1 MLRSSWS
8 ARRSRIASASRLRPL
23 GITRTPVTPRSDL
36 RKLTRAPGSAG
47 GAGEHP
53 ASYPPIAGTH
63 LAPDPARA
71 GHHRAVTLFLGGSDV
86 AGLLDIDELAGALRT
101 GFLKHDAAPPAGL
114 RVTAD
119 LPGGAT
125 ATALLPGLLAG
136 IPAYTAKLNAK
147 FPTAVPALRGVVCLH
162 SLDDG
167 RLLAVLDSASLTAWR
182 TGIAAAVATD
192 VLAAPGAATLGIV
205 GAGAQAELVLAALSR
220 FRPVTRLTVFD
231 VDAARAER
239 FAAAHAPRPDGHAA
253 WVAGSA
259 REVAEASAIV
269 VLATWSR
276 EPLLRLADLRPG
288 QHVTSLGADEPGKVE
303 LAADAL
309 RAATVVV
316 DQEDLAR
323 SGGALTGDGLRDL
336 RPATLGQVLAGAH
349 PGRRGR
355 DELTVYAPVGLP
367 WQDLAAA
374 WIVYQAAVAQGRGV
388 DLDLLA

>member
-1 MLRSSWS
+1 M
-8 ARRSRIASASRLRPL
+8 
-23 GITRTPVTPRSDL
+23 
-36 RKLTRAPGSAG
+36 
-47 GAGEHP
+47 
-53 ASYPPIAGTH
+53 
-63 LAPDPARA
+63 
-71 GHHRAVTLFLGGSDV
+71 TLFLGRSDV
-86 AGLLDIDELAGALRT
+86 VSLLDIDELAGALRT
-101 GFLKHDAAPPAGL
+101 GFLKQDAASPGGL

-119 LPGGAT
+119 LPGAAT

-147 FPTAVPALRGVVCLH
+147 FPGAVPALRGVVCLH

-182 TGIAAAVATD
+182 TGIAAALATD

-205 GAGAQAELVLAALSR
+205 GAGSQAELVLAGLSR
-220 FRPVTRLTVFD
+220 FRPVTRLTVTD
-231 VDAARAER
+231 VVPARAEQ
-239 FAAAHAPRPDGHAA
+239 FARVHGLGPGRPAA

-259 REVAEASAIV
+259 REVAAASEIV

-276 EPLLRLADLRPG
+276 EPLLGLADLRPG
-288 QHVTSLGADEPGKVE
+288 QHLTSLGADEPGKAE
-303 LAADAL
+303 LAADVL

-323 SGGALTGDGLRDL
+323 AGGALAHRGLRDL

-349 PGRRGR
+349 PGRRR
-355 DELTVYAPVGLP
+355 HDELTVYAPVGLP

-374 WIVYQAAVAQGRGV
+374 WIVYRAAVAQERGL

>member
-1 MLRSSWS
+1 M
-8 ARRSRIASASRLRPL
+8 
-23 GITRTPVTPRSDL
+23 
-36 RKLTRAPGSAG
+36 
-47 GAGEHP
+47 
-53 ASYPPIAGTH
+53 
-63 LAPDPARA
+63 
-71 GHHRAVTLFLGGSDV
+71 TLFLSGSDV
-86 AGLLDIDELAGALRT
+86 ASLLDIDELAGALRT
-101 GFLKHDAAPPAGL
+101 GFLKHDAAPPTGL

-147 FPTAVPALRGVVCLH
+147 FPAALPALRGVVCLH

-259 REVAEASAIV
+259 REVAAASEIV

-276 EPLLRLADLRPG
+276 EPLLCLADLRPG
-288 QHVTSLGADEPGKVE
+288 QHVTSLGADEPGKAE

-323 SGGALTGDGLRDL
+323 AGGALAADGLRDL

-374 WIVYQAAVAQGRGV
+374 WIVYQAAVAKGRGV

>member
-1 MLRSSWS
+1 MTLLLS
-8 ARRSRIASASRLRPL
+8 
-23 GITRTPVTPRSDL
+23 RSDVV
-36 RKLTRAPGSAG
+36 S
-47 GAGEHP
+47 
-53 ASYPPIAGTH
+53 
-63 LAPDPARA
+63 
-71 GHHRAVTLFLGGSDV
+71 
-86 AGLLDIDELAGALRT
+86 LLDIDELAGALRT
-101 GFLKHDAAPPAGL
+101 GFLKQDAASPIGL

-119 LPGGAT
+119 LPGAGT
-125 ATALLPGLLAG
+125 ATALLPGLLPG

-147 FPTAVPALRGVVCLH
+147 FPGAQPALRGLVCLH
-162 SLDDG
+162 GLDDG

-205 GAGAQAELVLAALSR
+205 GAGAQAELVLAGLSR

-231 VDAARAER
+231 VAAARAER
-239 FAAAHAPRPDGHAA
+239 FAAEHAPRPGGRAA

-259 REVAEASAIV
+259 REVAAASEIV
-269 VLATWSR
+269 VVATWSR
-276 EPLLRLADLRPG
+276 EPVLRLADLLPG
-288 QHVTSLGADEPGKVE
+288 QHVTSLGADEPGKAE
-303 LAADAL
+303 LAADVF

-323 SGGALTGDGLRDL
+323 AGGALAADGLRGV
-336 RPATLGQVLAGAH
+336 RAVTLGQVLAGAH
-349 PGRRGR
+349 PGRRTR

-374 WIVYQAAVAQGRGV
+374 WIVYRAAVEQGRGL

>member
-1 MLRSSWS
+1 M
-8 ARRSRIASASRLRPL
+8 
-23 GITRTPVTPRSDL
+23 
-36 RKLTRAPGSAG
+36 
-47 GAGEHP
+47 
-53 ASYPPIAGTH
+53 
-63 LAPDPARA
+63 
-71 GHHRAVTLFLGGSDV
+71 TLFLCRSDV

-101 GFLKHDAAPPAGL
+101 GFLKLQAAPATGL

-119 LPGGAT
+119 LPGAAT
-125 ATALLPGLLAG
+125 ATALLPGLLPG

-147 FPTAVPALRGVVCLH
+147 FPAAEPALRGVVCLH
-162 SLDDG
+162 GLDDG

-205 GAGAQAELVLAALSR
+205 GAGAQADLVLAGLSR

-231 VDAARAER
+231 VAAARAER
-239 FAAAHAPRPDGHAA
+239 FAAAHAPRPDGRAA
-253 WVAGSA
+253 WVALSA
-259 REVAEASAIV
+259 AEVAAASEIV

-276 EPLLRLADLRPG
+276 EPLLRAGDLRPG
-288 QHVTSLGADEPGKVE
+288 QHVTSLGADEPGKAE
-303 LAADAL
+303 LAADVL

-316 DQEDLAR
+316 DDEDLAR
-323 SGGALTGDGLRDL
+323 ASGALSPEGVRDV
-336 RPATLGQVLAGAH
+336 RPATLGRVLAGAH
-349 PGRRGR
+349 PGRRSG

-374 WIVYQAAVAQGRGV
+374 WIVYRAAVAQGRGV

>member
-1 MLRSSWS
+1 
-8 ARRSRIASASRLRPL
+8 
-23 GITRTPVTPRSDL
+23 
-36 RKLTRAPGSAG
+36 
-47 GAGEHP
+47 
-53 ASYPPIAGTH
+53 
-63 LAPDPARA
+63 
-71 GHHRAVTLFLGGSDV
+71 VTLFLGGSDV
-86 AGLLDIDELAGALRT
+86 ASLLDIDELAGALRT
-101 GFLKHDAAPPAGL
+101 GFLQQDAAAPTGL

-147 FPTAVPALRGVVCLH
+147 FPAALPALRGVVCLH
-162 SLDDG
+162 GLDDG

-259 REVAEASAIV
+259 REVAAVSEIV

-276 EPLLRLADLRPG
+276 EPLLCLADLRPG
-288 QHVTSLGADEPGKVE
+288 QHVTSLGADEPGKAE

-323 SGGALTGDGLRDL
+323 AGGALAADGLRDL

-374 WIVYQAAVAQGRGV
+374 WIVYQAAVAKGRGV